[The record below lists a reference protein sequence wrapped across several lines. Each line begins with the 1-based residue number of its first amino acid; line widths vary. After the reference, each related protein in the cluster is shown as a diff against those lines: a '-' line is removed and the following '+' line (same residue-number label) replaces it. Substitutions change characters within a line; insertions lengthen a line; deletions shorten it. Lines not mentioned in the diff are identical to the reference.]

1 MVRLVRFQ
9 YTEPHAVLAQLVRAP
24 ACRAGSREFESPI
37 QRQFGFAEPKFLP
50 DSSAIEQRLDK
61 AQVVGLIPTL
71 ATNSAV
77 ILVRAMTR
85 RLNGRPT

>member
-37 QRQFGFAEPKFLP
+37 QRQGFLP

-71 ATNSAV
+71 ATN
-77 ILVRAMTR
+77 
-85 RLNGRPT
+85 